1 MVPTDETA
9 EGRRA
14 LRRLAAKCEQA
25 KRVLSTTAQTTIE
38 LDQAF
43 NGADFYANVTRS
55 RFEDMCEKPLRATL
69 DALETQGLARRIKEA
84 NITVLNNV
92 TAMLIVGS
100 LTAVSLKKLGRSEKL
115 LGFLL
120 VEGLLTNVGG
130 MLTLISSVPN
140 IIVGRARATD
150 SNTLAL

>member
-1 MVPTDETA
+1 VVPTDETA

-69 DALETQGLARRIKEA
+69 DALERVLRDAKLTKNQIDQASPAPPRPAPRAAR
-84 NITVLNNV
+84 
-92 TAMLIVGS
+92 
-100 LTAVSLKKLGRSEKL
+100 
-115 LGFLL
+115 
-120 VEGLLTNVGG
+120 GG
-130 MLTLISSVPN
+130 ALSAG
-140 IIVGRARATD
+140 GRAG
-150 SNTLAL
+150 